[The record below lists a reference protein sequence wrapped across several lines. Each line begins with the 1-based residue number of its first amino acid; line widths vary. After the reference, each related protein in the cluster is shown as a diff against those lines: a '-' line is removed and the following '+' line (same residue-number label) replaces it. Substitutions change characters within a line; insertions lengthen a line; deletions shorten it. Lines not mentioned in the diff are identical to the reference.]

1 MSRLE
6 PFRAMAQNDKLAVS
20 RIKTRL
26 NGQCVRGPGE
36 DSTGAGAEREWGFDP
51 QSKAELAQGEYKGA
65 REVLARHAH
74 TAQPAVGWPVARGGA
89 KDPTDDPAELDVL
102 F

>member
-1 MSRLE
+1 MSQLVESRRL
-6 PFRAMAQNDKLAVS
+6 PYSRAP
-20 RIKTRL
+20 
-26 NGQCVRGPGE
+26 GPGRTQ
-36 DSTGAGAEREWGFDP
+36 DSTGAGAEREWGVDP

-65 REVLARHAH
+65 MEVLARHVH
-74 TAQPAVGWPVARGGA
+74 TAQPWGGPGGGGGA